1 MRHTKKQGWV
11 WNKIYFAG
19 EINERDT
26 NYVKTEISLI
36 QQIMREAW
44 LGGGGVISLV
54 FNTDMASQNICTSA
68 LFDV

>member
-11 WNKIYFAG
+11 WNEIYFAG

-36 QQIMREAW
+36 QQIMKRSLVGGW
-44 LGGGGVISLV
+44 GGGISLV
-54 FNTDMASQNICTSA
+54 FNTDMASQNICA
-68 LFDV
+68 